1 MKKIIHSLIAIAV
14 LSFGL
19 SANAQDVTGS
29 NLNIGSNN
37 VIATGLNAGSAIG
50 SHLRVFSNFSL
61 AIGYGDTLTQ
71 KGGNSL
77 VVGGANK
84 MDGAGSISVG
94 LNNQV
99 FSDYSVGFGRY
110 VKTSA
115 QEGGCMAIGVGLYG
129 TQTRPAL
136 YMENQYDNSL
146 MVGFLST
153 QPTFTVGPAYTD
165 YFSNG
170 TITDR
175 TGKVAIG
182 DVPIPDIA
190 AKLHIRADEGEDAGI
205 ILEPKD
211 PESSTFIRMR
221 DEYHEIEVDDA
232 GAMRINA
239 GENPLTLQSNNIT
252 LSGKVGINTTN
263 ESDTYTLAVD
273 GGILTNE
280 VLIREVDDWY
290 DNVFEKDYNLLS
302 LTDLQQFINSHGH
315 LPEVPS
321 ETEVKEEGLKMAE
334 MQGLLLKKI
343 EELTLY
349 TLKQQEEIEALKKLI
364 EELEGK

>member
-1 MKKIIHSLIAIAV
+1 MIIVA
-14 LSFGL
+14 FGF
-19 SANAQDVTGS
+19 SANAQDVTGAS
-29 NLNIGSNN
+29 LNIGNNN
-37 VIATGLNAGSAIG
+37 VIDAGLTAGSAIG
-50 SHLRVFSNFSL
+50 DHLRVYSNYSL
-61 AIGYGDTLTQ
+61 AIGNGDTLTQ
-71 KGGNSL
+71 SGHNSL

-84 MDGAGSISVG
+84 MGGSGSISVG

-99 FSDYSVGFGRY
+99 LTDYSIGFGRY

-115 QEGGCMAIGVGLYG
+115 QEDGCMAIGVGLYG

-146 MVGFLST
+146 MIGFLST
-153 QPTFTVGPAYTD
+153 KPTFTVSPSYTD
-165 YFSNG
+165 YLNGG
-170 TITDR
+170 TIFDR
-175 TGKVAIG
+175 TGKIAIG

-190 AKLHIRADEGEDAGI
+190 AKLHIRADEDENAGI
-205 ILEPKD
+205 ILESKN

-221 DEYHEIEVDDA
+221 DEYHGIEVDDA

-239 GENPLTLQSNNIT
+239 GENPMTLQSNNIT

-349 TLKQQEEIEALKKLI
+349 TLKQQEEIEALKKLV
-364 EELEGK
+364 EELKGK